1 MTNSSISIVDGV
13 VVSFDY
19 TLRLADGEILDS
31 SDELGPLVILQGYD
45 EIIPGLGDALYGM
58 TVGDEKDV
66 TVELAAGYG
75 ERDDTAYEVVSL
87 DLFPPDVDLEIG
99 MEMELYDQENEQEFL
114 VWVDEINDENVVLDF
129 NHPLAG
135 VTLYFHVNVVALRMA
150 TEDEL
155 ALGLVHGYNHHH
167 HLYIKKRHERRHP

>member
-1 MTNSSISIVDGV
+1 MTNSNISIVDGV

-19 TLRLADGEILDS
+19 TLRLADGGILDS

-45 EIIPGLGDALYGM
+45 EVIPGLGNALYGM
-58 TVGDEKDV
+58 SVGDEKDV
-66 TVELAAGYG
+66 VVEPAAGYG

-87 DLFPPDVDLEIG
+87 DLFPPDVELEIG
-99 MEMELYDQENEQEFL
+99 MELELYDQENEQEFV

-135 VTLYFHVNVVALRMA
+135 ATLYFHVKVVGLRLA
-150 TEDEL
+150 TEEEL
-155 ALGLVHGYNHHH
+155 AHGHVHGDNHHH
-167 HLYIKKRHERRHP
+167 H